1 MDILQESHGQV
12 LVVAPAG
19 RLDSETA
26 GELELVLHDAGCAGR
41 RHFVVDL
48 SGVGYVSSAGL
59 RVLLAL
65 AKRLDGGVGSLRLC
79 GMSANVRQVFDI
91 AGFTSLF
98 ALYPNRHAALDQHP
112 HRLDTSAQLVDA
124 AAALLGASHPAAASP
139 GDAERSAA
147 AASLLGAPASQ
158 EDLQKRSTVV
168 GPAVPVDATPT
179 PEATSAKDSGSRWK
193 RLFGKD

>member
-26 GELELVLHDAGCAGR
+26 GELELVLHDAGSAGR
-41 RHFVVDL
+41 RHFVIDL

-79 GMSANVRQVFDI
+79 GMSSSVRQVFDI
-91 AGFTSLF
+91 AGFANLF

-124 AAALLGASHPAAASP
+124 ATALLGATRPTTSAP

-147 AASLLGAPASQ
+147 AASLLGAPASH

-168 GPAVPVDATPT
+168 GPAAPADATPL
-179 PEATSAKDSGSRWK
+179 PEPAPAKDSGSRWK